1 VAVAAGA
8 VAAFLA
14 YSLVVPHLGGVG
26 DTAAAWLVGIVGM
39 PLVALAALSHQGLRV
54 VRWRWLAAAL
64 VAAALVA
71 VAASR
76 ASLPAEAS
84 TAKIVAASLIGLLAV
99 LALTSPLE
107 AALVAVLII
116 GVDAY
121 SVFAGPT
128 KAIITHH
135 PGVLSAFT
143 IRVPGPGERF
153 AELGVTDVFFLSLL
167 AAAAQ
172 RFGLRVALTWTLMGL
187 SLSASYAL
195 AYWLDR
201 PLPALPLLA
210 AAFLVPNADLL
221 RAQLRLRL

>member
-14 YSLVVPHLGGVG
+14 YSLAVPHLGGVS
-26 DTAAAWLVGIVGM
+26 DTAAAWLVGVVGM
-39 PLVALAALSHQGLRV
+39 PLLALAALSHQGLRV
-54 VRWRWLAAAL
+54 VRWRWLVASL
-64 VAAALVA
+64 VVAGLLA
-71 VAASR
+71 VAATR

-84 TAKIVAASLIGLLAV
+84 TAKIVAASLVGLLAV

-107 AALVAVLII
+107 AALVALLII

-143 IRVPGPGERF
+143 IRVPGPGQRF
-153 AELGVTDVFFLSLL
+153 AEIGVTDVFFLSLL
-167 AAAAQ
+167 AAATW
-172 RFGLRVALTWTLMGL
+172 RFGLRVVLTWTLMGL
-187 SLSASYAL
+187 SFAASYAL

-221 RAQLRLRL
+221 LERVRTR

>member
-1 VAVAAGA
+1 VAVAASA

-14 YSLVVPHLGGVG
+14 YSLVVPHLGGVS
-26 DTAAAWLVGIVGM
+26 DTAAAWLVGVVGM
-39 PLVALAALSHQGLRV
+39 PLVALASLSHQGLRL
-54 VRWRWLAAAL
+54 VRWRWLVAAL
-64 VAAALVA
+64 VVAALLAVVA
-71 VAASR
+71 TR

-84 TAKIVAASLIGLLAV
+84 TAKIVAASLLGLLAV

-143 IRVPGPGERF
+143 IRVPGPGQRF
-153 AELGVTDVFFLSLL
+153 AELGITDVFFLSLL
-167 AAAAQ
+167 AAAAH
-172 RFGLRVALTWTLMGL
+172 RFSLRVALTWTLMGL
-187 SLSASYAL
+187 SLSGSYAL

-210 AAFLVPNADLL
+210 IGFLLPNADLL
-221 RAQLRLRL
+221 LLTIRQR